1 MSVGVCRVPNFCPE
15 WVFSICSANTA
26 VEFLSE
32 DTSIESCAKKYV
44 TELNTKYSQIEAEL
58 ISLSAQELLL
68 FLSEIDAGDSAVPL
82 LNDYIFN
89 RLKFEATRKP
99 RKIKSMFGSAF
110 DPTKTQEYSA
120 EKCTKLFRAMV
131 FGLRSKANPSA
142 PSGWNIAQEQNLD
155 WFGKLLIQ
163 KTSILDTFLDD

>member
-1 MSVGVCRVPNFCPE
+1 MSNFCPE

-26 VEFLSE
+26 IEFLSQE
-32 DTSIESCAKKYV
+32 TFIESCAKKYASG
-44 TELNTKYSQIEAEL
+44 LNSHYSSIEPEIIA
-58 ISLSAQELLL
+58 LSAQELLL
-68 FLSEIDAGDSAVPL
+68 FLSEIDAGETAVPL

-99 RKIKSMFGSAF
+99 RKIKGMFGSAL

-142 PSGWNIAQEQNLD
+142 PSGWNINQEQNLD
-155 WFGKLLIQ
+155 WFGELLSQ
-163 KTSILDTFLDD
+163 QTSILDSFLDD

>member
-1 MSVGVCRVPNFCPE
+1 MSVGVYRVSNFCPE

-68 FLSEIDAGDSAVPL
+68 FLSEIDAGESAVPL

-89 RLKFEATRKP
+89 RLKLNQAVNC
-99 RKIKSMFGSAF
+99 I
-110 DPTKTQEYSA
+110 
-120 EKCTKLFRAMV
+120 
-131 FGLRSKANPSA
+131 
-142 PSGWNIAQEQNLD
+142 W
-155 WFGKLLIQ
+155 
-163 KTSILDTFLDD
+163 

>member
-1 MSVGVCRVPNFCPE
+1 MVEPE
-15 WVFSICSANTA
+15 LMAM
-26 VEFLSE
+26 
-32 DTSIESCAKKYV
+32 
-44 TELNTKYSQIEAEL
+44 
-58 ISLSAQELLL
+58 SAQELLI
-68 FLSEIDAGDSAVPL
+68 FLSEIDAGESAVPL

-110 DPTKTQEYSA
+110 DPTKTQEYSP

-142 PSGWNIAQEQNLD
+142 PKGWIITQEDNLE
-155 WFGKLLIQ
+155 WFGKLLTQ
-163 KTSILDTFLDD
+163 KTSIIDSFLDD

>member
-1 MSVGVCRVPNFCPE
+1 MSNFCPE

-26 VEFLSE
+26 VEFLSQ
-32 DTSIESCAKKYV
+32 DTFIESCAKKYSNGLNAHYSVVEPELMV
-44 TELNTKYSQIEAEL
+44 T
-58 ISLSAQELLL
+58 SAQELLI
-68 FLSEIDAGDSAVPL
+68 FLSEIDAGETAVPL

-110 DPTKTQEYSA
+110 DPTKTQEYSP

-131 FGLRSKANPSA
+131 FGLRSKANPPA
-142 PSGWNIAQEQNLD
+142 PTGWTIAQEDNLE
-155 WFGKLLIQ
+155 WFGKLLTE
-163 KTSILDTFLDD
+163 KTSVIDSFLDD